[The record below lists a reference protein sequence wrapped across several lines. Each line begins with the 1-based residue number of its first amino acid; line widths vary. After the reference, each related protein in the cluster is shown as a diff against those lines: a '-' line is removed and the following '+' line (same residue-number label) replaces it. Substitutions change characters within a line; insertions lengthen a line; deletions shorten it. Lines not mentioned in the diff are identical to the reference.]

1 MRKEF
6 VAVWA
11 KRAVAEITAED
22 VLQIVRSVKQR
33 GAPSHA
39 RNLLGYVRRFF
50 DWGIEQHAYGV
61 KVNPCAGLKPARLVG
76 EKRARERI
84 LTDDE
89 LFAFWR
95 ATGHMGYPA
104 GPLYRLL
111 ILTGLRLNE
120 VADARWSEF
129 DLRNGIWIVPAAR
142 MKGKDGRVA
151 DHVVPI
157 TDDIAAILET
167 LPRFKSGD
175 FLFSVTPVGRWF
187 ESGPGSQTLIAKV

>member
-61 KVNPCAGLKPARLVG
+61 KVNPMCRAEAGPSGWR
-76 EKRARERI
+76 ETRAR
-84 LTDDE
+84 T
-89 LFAFWR
+89 
-95 ATGHMGYPA
+95 HP
-104 GPLYRLL
+104 
-111 ILTGLRLNE
+111 
-120 VADARWSEF
+120 
-129 DLRNGIWIVPAAR
+129 
-142 MKGKDGRVA
+142 DG
-151 DHVVPI
+151 
-157 TDDIAAILET
+157 
-167 LPRFKSGD
+167 
-175 FLFSVTPVGRWF
+175 
-187 ESGPGSQTLIAKV
+187 